1 MPTKDAREDNL
12 LASANQISAEDN
24 LFANTNQVSVED
36 NLLAIAT
43 Y

>member
-1 MPTKDAREDNL
+1 ML
-12 LASANQISAEDN
+12 SSAKQISAEDN

>member
-12 LASANQISAEDN
+12 LSSANQISAEDN